1 MDWFDEDKLAVPP
14 YRLEQWQRHMS
25 LIGQLAQFTNDI
37 ICIESNPGMGKTTF
51 LKQLDSASSP
61 QLLCRVLDAAQIDS
75 LASLMHEVADAF
87 GLSWSGNS
95 ESSQAFSSA
104 DGMFSGQRAW
114 VLLIDNAHLLTAA
127 HWHAL
132 VDLACQSN
140 DPLQHLHLVLAGELG
155 FGSKLLAQVPNLES
169 KKLHRLKLE
178 PMTPEESLK
187 FLDHVL
193 HHQGIE
199 TQHFSQKSKKQ
210 IVALANGSPQKIM
223 DALLP
228 MLRSHHA
235 TGGNTLKDINT
246 TNKSKYL
253 WLAVGAI
260 AFFGLYGIFQ
270 VDSPNSQNTL
280 EQLLP
285 TQAKTQGFA
294 QTEQF
299 ATTPSTSTEAQADP
313 LAENLEKALA
323 SLKDKQGLDGSTS
336 SAEFNGTEGNTAAM
350 LNQTSESMTN
360 TTTAPGTAAPATNS
374 IPVPASEAR
383 SNPTMPN
390 TATTASIPAAG
401 PAPAATAAFATDA
414 TPPTDMAATLPA
426 EELAIATSET
436 SAAPLA
442 GTINALPTDNT
453 VTASTATK
461 PAPKSTTVASTNAS
475 GAKKAQAKPT
485 TTKAVSKK
493 QSLSGFEQ
501 RLLTQ
506 KGSHYTIQILSA
518 GQERTAKNMMSQP
531 TVAKDG
537 GYYRRGQGSSQKF
550 VFVTGT
556 YATRAEAQ
564 QALETLPPE
573 IRKLNPFIRN
583 LSQVKQEMATTSK
596 VKSTNNG

>member
-1 MDWFDEDKLAVPP
+1 MDWFDEDKLAIPP
-14 YRLEQWQRHMS
+14 YRLAQWQRHMS

-37 ICIESNPGMGKTTF
+37 ICIESNVGMGKTTF
-51 LKQLDSASSP
+51 LKQLAATNSA
-61 QLLCRVLDAAQIDS
+61 QLLCRILDAAQIDS

-87 GLSWSGNS
+87 GLSWSGDS
-95 ESSQAFSSA
+95 DTPQAFSSTNTTA
-104 DGMFSGQRAW
+104 LGGQRAW

-127 HWHAL
+127 HCQAL
-132 VDLACQSN
+132 VDLASQSH

-155 FGSKLLAQVPNLES
+155 FGAKLFNQVPSLES
-169 KKLHRLKLE
+169 KKVHRLKLE
-178 PMTPEESLK
+178 HMTPEESLK

-193 HHQGIE
+193 HHLGIE
-199 TQHFSQKSKKQ
+199 TQHCSQKSKKQ
-210 IVALANGSPQKIM
+210 IAALANGSPKKIM

-235 TGGNTLKDINT
+235 TGGNILKDSNT
-246 TNKSKYL
+246 TATNTNKSKYL

-260 AFFGLYGIFQ
+260 AFFGLYGAFQ
-270 VDSPNSQNTL
+270 VDSQNSQNTL

-323 SLKDKQGLDGSTS
+323 SLKDKQEATGGTTS
-336 SAEFNGTEGNTAAM
+336 SELNNTQGAVEAM
-350 LNQTSESMTN
+350 RSQASESTTSTVPSTVDPATSSFSVPAPEAR
-360 TTTAPGTAAPATNS
+360 TTT
-374 IPVPASEAR
+374 V
-383 SNPTMPN
+383 MPN
-390 TATTASIPAAG
+390 TAA
-401 PAPAATAAFATDA
+401 AATSSVATEAFATDA
-414 TPPTDMAATLPA
+414 TPPTETLTVANQTVAPTDLVEAVNTLPA
-426 EELAIATSET
+426 DSATTVSTTAPNPSKPISAATST
-436 SAAPLA
+436 SS
-442 GTINALPTDNT
+442 I
-453 VTASTATK
+453 
-461 PAPKSTTVASTNAS
+461 
-475 GAKKAQAKPT
+475 KKAQAKPSP
-485 TTKAVSKK
+485 TKTAAKK
-493 QSLSGFEQ
+493 SGLSAFEQ

-518 GQERTAKNMMSQP
+518 GQEKTAKNMMNQS
-531 TVAKDG
+531 TVAKEG
-537 GYYRRGQGSSQKF
+537 GYYRRGQGSNQKF

-564 QALETLPPE
+564 QALDTLPPE

-583 LSQVKQEMATTSK
+583 LSQVKQELATTSK